1 MILPTAY
8 VLVRAPALKQGKL
21 PEIPPTRVDE
31 GAETN
36 VDENAFEVTPVEYPC
51 KPPTPEPYP
60 ATAPLAE
67 IEPAAKDCVTVPV
80 LTNPA
85 SPPTFRDPD
94 PEETIAALEELPV
107 MDPPP
112 RLPTMPPTYAAPVI
126 DPPDT

>member
-1 MILPTAY
+1 
-8 VLVRAPALKQGKL
+8 VKL

-36 VDENAFEVTPVEYPC
+36 VDENAFEVTPVENPC

-67 IEPAAKDCVTVPV
+67 IEPAAKDCVTVPE

-85 SPPTFRDPD
+85 SPPTFTGPD
-94 PEETIAALEELPV
+94 AEETIAALEELPV
-107 MDPPP
+107 MDPPL
-112 RLPTMPPTYAAPVI
+112 RLPTMPPTYAAPLIV
-126 DPPDT
+126 PPDT